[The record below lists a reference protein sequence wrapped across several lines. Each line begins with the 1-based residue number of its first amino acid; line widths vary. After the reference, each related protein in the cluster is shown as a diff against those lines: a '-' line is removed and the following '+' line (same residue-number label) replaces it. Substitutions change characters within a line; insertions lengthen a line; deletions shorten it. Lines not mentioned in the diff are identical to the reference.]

1 MAESGI
7 KSYFPSQ
14 TVSDAEK
21 LSHDYGLKIGKAIQ
35 QEWFNNDRSLN
46 RYKSNNNN
54 FHNLRLYARGEQ
66 SIQKYKDELSINGD
80 LSYLNLD
87 WKPVPVIPKFVDI
100 VVNGMAQ
107 RAYDVKAFSQ
117 SPNGVKKR
125 TEYMEGIMMDMAM
138 QEFNQEV
145 EAKFGINL
153 RKSSIPEIPNSE
165 EELGIHMQLTYKQ
178 AVELAEEQAL
188 SVLFEGN
195 NYELIKKRFYYD
207 LTVLGIGAVKT
218 SFNTSEGVVI
228 DYVDPANLV
237 YSYTD
242 SPYFEDIYYVGEVK
256 TIPVNELAKQ
266 FPHLTESDL
275 EEIMKN
281 KTANRNN
288 YNTRFSVDKEDN
300 NTIQILY
307 FNYKTYMNEVY
318 KVKETATGSEK
329 IISKDDRFNPPEDM
343 EGGYSKLL
351 KSIECLYEGVL
362 VLGTDRLLK
371 WEMSKNMM
379 REKSNFTKVKMNYAI
394 VAPRM
399 YDGKIDSLVKRITTF
414 ADMIQLT
421 HLKLQ
426 QVMSRMVPDGV
437 YLDADGLA
445 EVDLG
450 NGTNYNPQEALNMF
464 FQTGSVIGRSF
475 TSEGDMNPGKV
486 PIQEISSG
494 SGGGKMQTL
503 IGNYNYYM
511 QMIRDVTGLNEAR
524 DGSSPDANA
533 LVGVQKLAAANSN
546 TATRHILQ
554 AGLFLTAETAE
565 CLSLRISDIIEYS
578 PTKDAFIQAI
588 GTHNV
593 ATLKEMSELHLY
605 DFGIFLHLQPDE
617 EEKQMLENN
626 IQMALQQQSIELE
639 DAIDLREIKNIK
651 LANQVLKIRRKKKQ
665 ERDRQMQ
672 MENIQ
677 AQTKSNAESAQ
688 AAAQAEV
695 QKNQA
700 ITQQKSQLIQLE
712 ASLAERKIS
721 SEVVAK
727 KELMQL
733 EFQYNMQLKNLEVQG
748 AVGRDAQKENR
759 KDRRTQLQANQQGD
773 LVNKRAAK
781 QSELV
786 DRRNS
791 QQSELIDQKK
801 SGKPPKNF
809 ESAGNDILGGGFDL
823 SSFDPS

>member
-21 LSHDYGLKIGKAIQ
+21 LSYDYGLKVGKAIE
-35 QEWFNNDRSLN
+35 QEWFNSDRGSN
-46 RYKSNNNN
+46 RYRTNHND

-87 WKPVPVIPKFVDI
+87 WKPVPIISKFVDI
-100 VVNGMAQ
+100 VVNGIAE
-107 RAYDVKAFSQ
+107 RTYDIKAYSQ
-117 SPNGVKKR
+117 SPNGVEKR
-125 TEYMEGIMMDMAM
+125 TKYMEAIMNDMEF
-138 QEFNQEV
+138 QEFDSFAAEN
-145 EAKFGINL
+145 FGVDTKESDQKEL
-153 RKSSIPEIPNSE
+153 PETP
-165 EELGIHMQLTYKQ
+165 EELQLHMQLTYKQ

-188 SVLFEGN
+188 NVLFDGN
-195 NYELIKKRFYYD
+195 KYELTKKRFYYD

-218 SFNTSEGVVI
+218 SFNTSEGVTV

-242 SPYFEDIYYVGEVK
+242 SPYFDDIYYVGEVK

-266 FPHLTESDL
+266 FPHLSESDL
-275 EEIMKN
+275 EDIVKN
-281 KTANRNN
+281 KSYNRSN
-288 YNTRFSVDKEDN
+288 YNSRHSYDKEDN
-300 NTIQILY
+300 NTIQVLY

-318 KVKETATGSEK
+318 KVKETGTGADK
-329 IISKDDRFNPPEDM
+329 IIPKDDSFNPPQDK
-343 EGGYSKLL
+343 EGGYSKMLR
-351 KSIECLYEGVL
+351 SIETLYDGAMI
-362 VLGTDRLLK
+362 LGTNKLLK
-371 WEMSKNMM
+371 WEMAKNMM
-379 REKSNFTKVKMNYAI
+379 RPKSDFTKVKMNYAI
-394 VAPRM
+394 VAPRI
-399 YDGKIDSLVKRITTF
+399 YNGKIDSLVKRITGF

-475 TSEGDMNPGKV
+475 TSDGDMNPGKV
-486 PIQEISSG
+486 PIQEITSG
-494 SGGGKMQTL
+494 SGGNKMQAL
-503 IGNYNYYM
+503 IGNYNYYL

-524 DGSSPDANA
+524 DGSMPDKNA

-554 AGLFLTAETAE
+554 AGLYLTAETAE

-588 GTHNV
+588 GVHNV
-593 ATLKEMSELHLY
+593 ATLEEMSELHLY
-605 DFGIFLHLQPDE
+605 DFGIFIELQPDE
-617 EEKQMLENN
+617 EEKGLLENN
-626 IQMALQQQSIELE
+626 IQMALQQKSIELE
-639 DAIDLREIKNIK
+639 DAIDLREIRSVK
-651 LANQVLKIRRKKKQ
+651 LANQLLKIRRKKKQ
-665 ERDRQMQ
+665 ERDRQLQ
-672 MENIQ
+672 LENIQ
-677 AQTKSNAESAQ
+677 AQSQSNTQAAQ
-688 AAAQAEV
+688 AAAQVEMQKDQALNAGKAELSQMQAQIDM
-695 QKNQA
+695 QKM
-700 ITQQKSQLIQLE
+700 QQE
-712 ASLAERKIS
+712 AAL
-721 SEVVAK
+721 K
-727 KELMQL
+727 KELMAL
-733 EFQYNMQLKNLEVQG
+733 EFQYNMQLKGVEVDG
-748 AVGRDAQKENR
+748 MKGREKQKEDR
-759 KDRRTQLQANQQGD
+759 KDERTKIQAT
-773 LVNKRAAK
+773 
-781 QSELV
+781 
-786 DRRNS
+786 
-791 QQSELIDQKK
+791 QQSEMIDQRN

-823 SSFDPS
+823 GSFDPS

>member
-21 LSHDYGLKIGKAIQ
+21 LSYEYGLKVGKAIE
-35 QEWFNNDRSLN
+35 QEWFNNDRSSN
-46 RYKSNNNN
+46 RYRTNHNN

-87 WKPVPVIPKFVDI
+87 WKPVPIISKFVDI
-100 VVNGMAQ
+100 VVNGIAE
-107 RAYDVKAFSQ
+107 RTYDIKAYSQ
-117 SPNGVKKR
+117 DPFGIKQR
-125 TEYMEGIMMDMAM
+125 TEYMESIISDMQAKSFNDAAM
-138 QEFNQEV
+138 EDFNV
-145 EAKFGINL
+145 DLYKNKKKDL
-153 RKSSIPEIPNSE
+153 PESE
-165 EELGIHMQLTYKQ
+165 EELSLHMQLSYKQ
-178 AVELAEEQAL
+178 AIELAEEQAL
-188 SVLFEGN
+188 NVLFDGN

-218 SFNTSEGVVI
+218 NFNTSEGVTI

-242 SPYFEDIYYVGEVK
+242 SPNFEDIYYVGEVK
-256 TIPVNELAKQ
+256 SIPVNELAKQ
-266 FPHLTESDL
+266 FPHLSESDL
-275 EEIMKN
+275 EDIMKN
-281 KTANRNN
+281 KSNNRSN
-288 YNTRFSVDKEDN
+288 YNSRHSYDKEDN
-300 NTIQILY
+300 NTIQVLY

-318 KVKETATGSEK
+318 KMKETGTGADK
-329 IISKDDRFNPPEDM
+329 IIPKDDSFDPPQDK
-343 EGGYSKLL
+343 EGGYSKMLR
-351 KSIECLYEGVL
+351 SIECLYEGAMI
-362 VLGTDRLLK
+362 LGTEKLLK

-379 REKSNFTKVKMNYAI
+379 RPKSDFTKVKMNYSI
-394 VAPRM
+394 VAPRI
-399 YDGKIDSLVKRITTF
+399 YDGRIDSLVKRITGF

-486 PIQEISSG
+486 PIQEITSG
-494 SGGGKMQTL
+494 SGGNKMQAL
-503 IGNYNYYM
+503 IGNYNYYL

-524 DGSSPDANA
+524 DGSIPDKNA

-593 ATLKEMSELHLY
+593 ATLEEMKNLHLY
-605 DFGIFLHLQPDE
+605 DFGIFLELMPDE
-617 EEKQMLENN
+617 EEKGILENN
-626 IQMALQQQSIELE
+626 IQMALQQQTIELE
-639 DAIDLREIKNIK
+639 DAIDLREIRNVR
-651 LANQVLKIRRKKKQ
+651 LANQLLKIRRKKKMDKDQ
-665 ERDRQMQ
+665 AMQ
-672 MENIQ
+672 QQNMQQQ
-677 AQTKSNAESAQ
+677 AQLNQQSAQ
-688 AAAQAEV
+688 AAAQADV

-700 ITQQKSQLIQLE
+700 LNAGKAELLQMEAQVESQRMMQ
-712 ASLAERKIS
+712 
-721 SEVVAK
+721 EVQMK
-727 KELMQL
+727 KELMAL
-733 EFQYNMQLKNLEVQG
+733 EFQYNMQLKGVEVDG
-748 AVGRDAQKENR
+748 IKDREKQKEDR
-759 KDRRTQLQANQQGD
+759 KDERTKIQAT
-773 LVNKRAAK
+773 
-781 QSELV
+781 
-786 DRRNS
+786 
-791 QQSELIDQKK
+791 QQSEMIEQRN

-823 SSFDPS
+823 GSFDPR